1 MVKSGG
7 LKRLIVD
14 GMKYGITSVVAL
26 VVDFGTLLVLNH
38 VFNVNYLVAATIA
51 FLLGLIVNY
60 AMSHNRVFTD
70 PVLKNKSTNFIAFGL
85 IGVIGL
91 FANDIIIWFAHDKV
105 GLSVLFAKMVAVA
118 VVFFWNFLARRQL
131 LYRGHKYDNQNE
143 GKPRAVKEVSKEQE

>member
-1 MVKSGG
+1 MIKSGG

-14 GMKYGITSVVAL
+14 AMKYGVASVVAL
-26 VVDFGTLLVLNH
+26 VVDFGALLILNH
-38 VFNVNYLVAATIA
+38 VFDVNYLVAATVA
-51 FLLGLIVNY
+51 FLFGLIVNY

-91 FANDIIIWFAHDKV
+91 LANDIIIWFAHDKV
-105 GLSVLFAKMVAVA
+105 GLSVFFAKMIAVA

-131 LYRGHKYDNQNE
+131 LYRGHKSDNQNKGE
-143 GKPRAVKEVSKEQE
+143 SRVVEEITKE

>member
-91 FANDIIIWFAHDKV
+91 FAKI
-105 GLSVLFAKMVAVA
+105 VAVA

-143 GKPRAVKEVSKEQE
+143 GEPRAVKEVSKEQE